1 MTLDDVRAME
11 REIITPAIAAAVIG
25 CDPNA
30 IRITAHREPESLGF
44 PVIVVGTRTKIPRRA
59 FIKFMETGGR
69 WFERRNGAENAEAAA
84 PAGGLKA
91 DRRTI

>member
-1 MTLDDVRAME
+1 MTLEELKTMDK
-11 REIITPAIAAAVIG
+11 EIITPAIAASIIG

-59 FIKFMETGGR
+59 FIRFMEEGGP
-69 WFERRNGAENAEAAA
+69 WFSRSRN
-84 PAGGLKA
+84 L
-91 DRRTI
+91 